1 MWSAYLSAYSLVVF
15 NIGSLAN
22 PRDIHEI
29 VGVSLYPWLKEGVC
43 PEMVKII
50 AGSVDED
57 DEDDLL

>member
-1 MWSAYLSAYSLVVF
+1 VVF